1 MIGRIAGNA
10 SRLPFG
16 LLLSI
21 RSQIADRGVLSLL
34 SVIAVAVAVSLAA
47 SVEITSRSVRLETQ
61 RTVAAM
67 AGPARRIRARP
78 RCESRPP
85 APSFPAPG

>member
-1 MIGRIAGNA
+1 MIERIAGNA

-34 SVIAVAVAVSLAA
+34 SILAVAAAVGLAA
-47 SVEITSRSVRLETQ
+47 SVEIGSQT
-61 RTVAAM
+61 
-67 AGPARRIRARP
+67 
-78 RCESRPP
+78 
-85 APSFPAPG
+85 